1 MKESE
6 KIGYQYLGFQ
16 EYDRSVQLQ
25 NSLQGLLIREESRYR
40 GFILFLYHEP
50 VITLGRYSDH
60 SHVLI
65 DDTALK
71 DLGISL
77 QRSDR
82 GGDVTC
88 HEPGQI
94 VIYPII
100 DLRKFRLKLKDYVS
114 LLERVVME
122 FLKQLGIRSERIQGR
137 PGVWVGG
144 NKKIASL
151 GISVKNHCTKH
162 GAAINV
168 NNDLKGFDLI
178 NPCGYEG
185 VGAVSVKRLLNREVD
200 LKECSYIILNIF
212 SDALDVS
219 VENVDINGIV
229 NSGSKSIRGCLDGRI
244 NV

>member
-1 MKESE
+1 MKEAE

-16 EYDRSVQLQ
+16 DYNRSVQLQ
-25 NSLQGLLIREESRYR
+25 DSLQGLLIRGESRYK
-40 GFILFLYHEP
+40 GFLLFLYHEP
-50 VITLGRYSDH
+50 IITLGRYSDH
-60 SHVLI
+60 SHILT

-71 DLGISL
+71 NLGISL

-100 DLRKFRLKLKDYVS
+100 NLRKFGLKLKNYVF

-122 FLKQLGIRSERIQGR
+122 FLKQLGIRSERIQGK

-162 GAAINV
+162 GVAINI

-185 VGAVSVKRLLNREVD
+185 VGAISVKHLLKREVD
-200 LKECSYIILNIF
+200 LKECSYVILNIF
-212 SDALDVS
+212 SDVLGVNVES
-219 VENVDINGIV
+219 VEISGVV
-229 NSGSKSIRGCLDGRI
+229 NSDSNKES
-244 NV
+244 